1 MIACCLKKYSSGRSW
16 CEEVRRL
23 EESNREFFVKI
34 SRLWGVCLSVALAI
48 SAGGVGVANAGDLSN
63 PTDSTLRIVHL
74 GDSYSAGNGTQ
85 RRTQDYEDTNWDK
98 YFRSSLNWG
107 TRVADWLRG
116 QGVIAEYKNL
126 ARSGNVT
133 RNVLGAQLKDLKK
146 LPYKTDVIFMTI
158 GGNDV
163 EFSTIVTKCFAAGLR
178 NPTSCDFA
186 ISKAENALKGVGDR
200 TTKIFRELQNSGKLN
215 ENARIILLAY
225 PYLAI
230 KNSKY
235 VLKQTPRCDKKANC
249 IAAGD
254 AVRRLG
260 QKAVEI
266 QQKVVDEWNNGGHS
280 FKVDYVDSVP
290 GAFAG
295 HEPDPHATAR
305 NKFRWINEF
314 FETAGVTYDKGTKST
329 LSFTVE
335 EWYHPNVTGHKKM
348 AEEVIK
354 NFGNELK
361 EMAEAK
367 NGKAA
372 KLGDVDIAFVVDTT
386 NSMRDD
392 IDSVKKNI
400 NDITETLKKRA
411 RSYRMSLV
419 TYKHFPEE
427 HPKNYLS
434 RLDQSFT
441 SDTKKIKDALSK
453 LEISGGSSIGDASVY
468 SGAMEAMR
476 QQWRPGVK
484 KVVLVLGD
492 GQPIDPERHAS
503 ETYTAQSVADF
514 AIALDPAEVY
524 AIDSGNLVDSK
535 MQDLVDRT
543 DGKVFKARSNKDVPG
558 LVSKALGV
566 SLSKPSAWLSG
577 SISGTV
583 NQPVEFDAL
592 GSYSKDSPI
601 AKYEWDFDG
610 DGKYDQTTTE
620 SRTSHVFAEPTSG
633 FGVVRITTQDGS
645 TALGSTPV
653 NISAAPDP
661 KLQAEVEKKIQDAL
675 FEESKKGIFEL
686 TEEDANAVIAN
697 IDPATGELKSP
708 VELKGNYA
716 VPAGGKDQGT
726 PGTAGGTGSSGGGG
740 GSFSPSGGDS
750 GSSGDP
756 GNVLSGKD
764 RYETAVKASRY
775 AFPSGAQ
782 SVYLAS
788 GEVFPDALAAGP
800 VAGKNRAPVLL
811 TRGGALPETVKT
823 ELKRLN
829 PSSITLVGG
838 TARLQ
843 PGLESAL
850 KSVLPKAKIQRVSGA
865 NRYETAAKLA
875 ATMGGITKVTIAFGE
890 NYPDALA
897 AGGVSPAVLL
907 TQRGA
912 LPTSTATAL
921 RPGVKV
927 TVAGGDKAV
936 TPAVFAQIESIVGKG
951 NVTRVGGKDRFD
963 TATML
968 AKALRP
974 NPQVALVA
982 VGSDFPDALVGGA
995 IAQNK
1000 NGVVVLSNTGCVPKT
1015 SAGYL
1020 SAIGT
1025 KVYLG
1030 GKTYTG
1036 TTTCQ

>member
-1 MIACCLKKYSSGRSW
+1 M
-16 CEEVRRL
+16 
-23 EESNREFFVKI
+23 KI
-34 SRLWGVCLSVALAI
+34 SRLWGVCLSAALAV

-63 PTDSTLRIVHL
+63 PTDHTLRIVHL

-85 RRTQDYEDTNWDK
+85 HGNNHYEDDNRGK

-107 TRVADWLRG
+107 TQVADWLRG
-116 QGVIAEYKNL
+116 QGVRVEYKNL
-126 ARSGNVT
+126 ARSGAVSDNPGKIFGKDTSDVLNDEISELPENV
-133 RNVLGAQLKDLKK
+133 
-146 LPYKTDVIFMTI
+146 DVVFLTI

-163 EFSTIVTKCFAAGLR
+163 EFGTIVEKCFAVGRRNLQDCKNAIEKADGVQKRNGKEVKPRALTEVKDKTLEVFDKLEKSNKLR
-178 NPTSCDFA
+178 KNSRVVLLSYPLLAMAKSNYELCRIVRTDKFFVWAKRCYLAADKVRDLGKHA
-186 ISKAENALKGVGDR
+186 ISVQRSLVKKWNE
-200 TTKIFRELQNSGKLN
+200 QN
-215 ENARIILLAY
+215 
-225 PYLAI
+225 
-230 KNSKY
+230 
-235 VLKQTPRCDKKANC
+235 
-249 IAAGD
+249 
-254 AVRRLG
+254 
-260 QKAVEI
+260 
-266 QQKVVDEWNNGGHS
+266 HS

-290 GAFAG
+290 DAFAG

-314 FETAGVTYDKGTKST
+314 LETAGVTYDTGTDSSI
-329 LSFTVE
+329 SFTPE

-361 EMAEAK
+361 EMGKAK

-386 NSMRDD
+386 NSMWDD

-427 HPKNYLS
+427 HSKNYLS

-441 SDTKKIKDALSK
+441 SDADKIKAALSK
-453 LEISGGSSIGDASVY
+453 LEISGGSFIGDASVY

-476 QQWRPGVK
+476 QQWRHGVK

-492 GQPIDPERHAS
+492 GQPIDPEKHAS

-535 MQDLVDRT
+535 MQDLVNRT
-543 DGKVFKARSNKDVPG
+543 DGKVFKAHSNKDVPG

-583 NQPVEFDAL
+583 NQLVEFDAL

-620 SRTSHVFAEPTSG
+620 SRTSHVFAEPISG

-645 TALGSTPV
+645 TALSSTPV

-675 FEESKKGIFEL
+675 LEERKKGIFEL
-686 TEEDANAVIAN
+686 TDEDAKVAMENT
-697 IDPATGELKSP
+697 DLATGELKSP
-708 VELKGNYA
+708 VKLKGDYSI
-716 VPAGGKDQGT
+716 PSDGKNPGT
-726 PGTAGGTGSSGGGG
+726 PGTSGSTGSSGGGG

-750 GSSGDP
+750 GSSGNP
-756 GNVLSGKD
+756 GKVLSGKD

-775 AFPSGAQ
+775 AFPNGAQ

-788 GEVFPDALAAGP
+788 GEVFPDALAAGS

-811 TRGGALPETVKT
+811 TRGEAFPETVKT

-829 PSSITLVGG
+829 PTNITLVGG

-850 KSVLPKAKIQRVSGA
+850 KSLLPKAQIQRVSGA
-865 NRYETAAKLA
+865 NRYETAVKLA
-875 ATMGGITKVTIAFGE
+875 ATLGGITQVTIASGE

-907 TQRGA
+907 TQQGA

-921 RPGVKV
+921 HPGVKV

-951 NVTRVGGKDRFD
+951 NVTRVGGKNRFD

-982 VGSDFPDALVGGA
+982 VGNNFPDALVGGA
-995 IAQNK
+995 VAQNK

-1015 SAGYL
+1015 SSGYL

>member
-1 MIACCLKKYSSGRSW
+1 M
-16 CEEVRRL
+16 
-23 EESNREFFVKI
+23 KI
-34 SRLWGVCLSVALAI
+34 SRLWGVCLSTALAV

-63 PTDSTLRIVHL
+63 PTDHTLRIVHL

-85 RRTQDYEDTNWDK
+85 HGNNHYEDDNRGK

-133 RNVLGAQLKDLKK
+133 RNVLGVQLKDLKN
-146 LPYKTDVIFMTI
+146 LPYKADVIFMTI

-254 AVRRLG
+254 GVRRLG
-260 QKAVEI
+260 QKAIEI
-266 QQKVVDEWNNGGHS
+266 QQKVVDEWNNGNHS
-280 FKVDYVDSVP
+280 FKVGYVDSVP

-348 AEEVIK
+348 AKEVIK
-354 NFGNELK
+354 KFGDTLK
-361 EMAEAK
+361 QM
-367 NGKAA
+367 GKAKSGNSA

-427 HPKNYLS
+427 HSKNYLS

-441 SDTKKIKDALSK
+441 SDTNKIKAVLSK
-453 LEISGGSSIGDASVY
+453 LEVSGGSFIGDASVY
-468 SGAMEAMR
+468 SGAMAAMR

-492 GQPIDPERHAS
+492 GQPMDPEKHAS

-535 MQDLVDRT
+535 MQELVNRT
-543 DGKVFKARSNKDVPG
+543 DGKVFKAHSNKDVPG

-583 NQPVEFDAL
+583 NHLVEFDAL

-675 FEESKKGIFEL
+675 LEERQKGIFEL

-697 IDPATGELKSP
+697 IDPTTGELKSP
-708 VELKGNYA
+708 VELKGKYMI
-716 VPAGGKDQGT
+716 PAGGKDQVA
-726 PGTAGGTGSSGGGG
+726 PGAAGSTGSSDSG
-740 GSFSPSGGDS
+740 GSLAPSGSDS

-756 GNVLSGKD
+756 GNILSGKD

-775 AFPSGAQ
+775 AFPNGAQ

-811 TRGGALPETVKT
+811 TRDGALPETVKT

-850 KSVLPKAKIQRVSGA
+850 KSLLPKATIQRISGV

-875 ATMGGITKVTIAFGE
+875 ATMGGITQVTIASGE

-907 TQRGA
+907 TQQGA
-912 LPTSTATAL
+912 LPTSTAAAL
-921 RPGVKV
+921 HPGVKV

-951 NVTRVGGKDRFD
+951 NVTRVGGKNRFD

-982 VGSDFPDALVGGA
+982 VGNNFPDALVGGA

-1015 SAGYL
+1015 SSGYL

-1025 KVYLG
+1025 KIYLG